1 MHSSGEFKA
10 ATEQFSA
17 ESTGTL
23 SRQYRKT
30 VVQDLLNK
38 SRWFDALIDKALAA
52 RDDYPRARNEPH
64 RESLLAPVRM
74 IAPPSSSPPPMPE
87 EDASSQS

>member
-1 MHSSGEFKA
+1 V
-10 ATEQFSA
+10 TEQFSA

-38 SRWFDALIDKALAA
+38 PRWFDALIDKALAA
-52 RDDYPRARNEPH
+52 RDDYPRARNKPH

-87 EDASSQS
+87 EEEDASSQS